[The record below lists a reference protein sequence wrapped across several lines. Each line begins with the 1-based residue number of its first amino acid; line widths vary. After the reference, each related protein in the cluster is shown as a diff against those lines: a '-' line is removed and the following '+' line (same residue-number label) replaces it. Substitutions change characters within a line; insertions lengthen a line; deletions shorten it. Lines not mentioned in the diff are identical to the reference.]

1 MAFFPERLQTTK
13 ELITR
18 EGTVIA
24 AGNNVNLGAS
34 SFLRLTSGTSL
45 TGLAGGL
52 SGYEVTLIN
61 ATGATVTIAHNSAS
75 SSAGNKIATESSA
88 DRPLVNGAAMLLKYS
103 ANLFAGAGGWQ
114 VVSVL
119 TGAQLPE
126 GTAIAAGNDVSLALA
141 DFVRITSGT
150 SLTGLAGGI
159 SGYQLT
165 LINATAGDVTI
176 ANNSGSSSAGNKI
189 VTGTGGDIAL
199 PSGAALYLKWSANLL
214 TGGAWQVVGGVAGGF
229 KTSAVQ
235 TLGAGGTP
243 TIGTQPF
250 QRIKV
255 KSSGGPLSMA
265 TTLAGGTDGMT
276 ILFIGDDSTNTITIA
291 QNDAANGWILNG
303 DVVLSKYSTLLV
315 QYDSSG
321 TGRWIEISRNM
332 IASYV

>member
-18 EGTVIA
+18 EGTAIA
-24 AGNNVNLGAS
+24 AGNNVDPANS
-34 SFLRLTSGTSL
+34 SFLRITSGTSL
-45 TGLAGGL
+45 TGLAGGI
-52 SGYEVTLIN
+52 SGYELTLIN
-61 ATGATVTIAHNSAS
+61 ATAAAITLAHNSAS
-75 SSAGNKIATESSA
+75 SSAGNK
-88 DRPLVNGAAMLLKYS
+88 LVTPTAQDVSLQPGAAIILKYS
-103 ANLFAGAGGWQ
+103 SQLLSGAGGWQ
-114 VVSVL
+114 VATTPL
-119 TGAQLPE
+119 
-126 GTAIAAGNDVSLALA
+126 GTQPVEAAAIAAGNNVALSWG

-150 SLTGLAGGI
+150 SLTGLAGGT

-176 ANNSGSSSAGNKI
+176 ANNSASSSAGNKI

-199 PSGAALYLKWSANLL
+199 PTGAALYLKYSANLL
-214 TGGAWQVVGGVAGGF
+214 SGAGAWQVVGGVAGGY
-229 KTSAVQ
+229 KTSLAQ
-235 TLGAGGTP
+235 SLAAGGTP

-255 KSSGGPLSMA
+255 QGNAAAVSMA

-276 ILFIGDDSTNTITIA
+276 LLFIGNDSTNTVTIA
-291 QNDAANGWILNG
+291 QNDASNGFILNG

-315 QYDSSG
+315 QYDSATS
-321 TGRWIEISRNM
+321 RWVEISRNQ